1 MKRRTVW
8 QEIRRKEFVYLFLA
22 PTFALLALFE
32 YYPAFSAVYHSFF
45 DWDGFYVNRFIGPA
59 NYKEILFDDWALRI
73 SVVNM
78 LKLMA
83 FGMAVGLAMPILVAE
98 VLFSL
103 RSLRWKYAYRV
114 LLVLPALIPGIVGML
129 LWGYMYEPTYGLV
142 NQLLRAVGLGGL
154 AREWLGDPRVALYAL
169 MFMGFPWV
177 GGIGVLIYLAGL
189 QNIPQEVLDC
199 CKLDGAQGLSRF
211 FRVDLPLI
219 MGQVKL
225 NVIMGFIGGI
235 QGFGVQLILTK
246 GGPGFATTVPGL
258 VLYDNAFKYGRMGY
272 ASAIGVCMFVIIMG
286 LTYANMKYLKS
297 GIEYQA
303 KS

>member
-1 MKRRTVW
+1 MKRRTVRR
-8 QEIRRKEFVYLFLA
+8 EIERKKFVYLFLA
-22 PTFALLALFE
+22 PTFVLLLLFE
-32 YYPAFSAVYHSFF
+32 YYPAVSAVYHSFF
-45 DWDGFYVNRFIGPA
+45 DWDGFYVNRFIGLA
-59 NYKEILFDDWALRI
+59 NYREILFDDWVLRT
-73 SVVNM
+73 SVANM

-83 FGMAVGLAMPILVAE
+83 FGLGVGLVMPIFVAE

-103 RSLRWKYAYRV
+103 RSIRWKYIYRV

-129 LWGYMYEPTYGLV
+129 LWGYIYEPTYGLA
-142 NQLLRAVGLGGL
+142 NQLLRAVGLGSL
-154 AREWLGDPRVALYAL
+154 AREWLGDPKVALYAL

-199 CKLDGAQGLSRF
+199 CKLDGAHGIIRF
-211 FRVDLPLI
+211 FKVDLPLI

-246 GGPGFATTVPGL
+246 GGPGFATMVPGL

-272 ASAIGVCMFVIIMG
+272 ASAIGVCMFVTIMG